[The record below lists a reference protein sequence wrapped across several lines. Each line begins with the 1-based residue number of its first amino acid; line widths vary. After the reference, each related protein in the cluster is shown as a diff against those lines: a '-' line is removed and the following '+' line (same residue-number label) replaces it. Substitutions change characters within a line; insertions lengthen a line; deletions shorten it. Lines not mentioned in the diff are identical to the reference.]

1 MRLVVR
7 VTPRAGRDAIDG
19 WTRDEAGRPL
29 LKLKV
34 SAPPADGAANAAA
47 AALIARALGLRGSA
61 VRLAAGPSSRLKAFD
76 IDAEEAWVRERLGQS
91 AAMR

>member
-34 SAPPADGAANAAA
+34 AAPPADGAANAAA
-47 AALIARALGLRGSA
+47 AALIAGALGLRASA
-61 VRLAAGPSSRLKAFD
+61 VRLAAGASSRLKAFD
-76 IDAEEAWVRERLGQS
+76 IDAEDAWVRERLGQS